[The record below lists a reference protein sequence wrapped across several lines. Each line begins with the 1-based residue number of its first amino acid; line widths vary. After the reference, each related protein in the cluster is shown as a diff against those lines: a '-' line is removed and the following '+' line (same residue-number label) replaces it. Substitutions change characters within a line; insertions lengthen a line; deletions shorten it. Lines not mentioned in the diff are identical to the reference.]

1 MTPAKRAK
9 QLGAKSLKQVADKF
23 GCTVENLHMKFK
35 SKPYQFDIIVRGV
48 VETIK
53 EENKCVI

>member
-53 EENKCVI
+53 EENK